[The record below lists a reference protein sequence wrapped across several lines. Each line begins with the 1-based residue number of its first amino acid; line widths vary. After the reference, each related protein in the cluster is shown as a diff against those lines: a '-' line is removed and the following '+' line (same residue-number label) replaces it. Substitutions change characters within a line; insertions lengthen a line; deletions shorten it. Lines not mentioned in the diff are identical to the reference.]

1 MCTIIIGLSPA
12 ISIRAESLVSV
23 KNNTIGSE
31 DRIDR
36 NESDNA
42 HTALTKYPDLDDVRA
57 NGVADNRIT
66 VDTTTIRMTIS
77 GTMEAAAPIRSYY
90 FDILDKDCQSV
101 SKGSPIIHNVRNQ
114 SKVTITGVLG
124 SLTQSFQVD
133 LKKLK
138 SDTPV
143 YAAVVFNSATE
154 PDVMNHFSLAKFSSV
169 TLSPKI
175 TNALTQASDTII
187 GTGQAGNRI
196 SSPVTQNTTTVK
208 PDGTF
213 ALSIG
218 NTALNRLN
226 SVKISESNDNGDYG
240 TDTAAVANPI
250 TIKIGNPN
258 LVIDEKEAATLGNT
272 YDSVLLPQ
280 LVQRGQ
286 ITAKDSINTSD
297 RLAFHTDMT
306 DIGQKILQAPYN
318 QPLAITIY
326 ASEDDSKSPTVTLN
340 LTKTGGLA
348 LASYSPELNFSHLKV
363 PPIEK
368 QFDPDAA
375 PVFTVTDHRAT
386 GNHWYLYATA
396 QPLTVA
402 GQVSSAVSLAYKN
415 GDQLQP
421 LTNASRL
428 IAQGDSNGNGT
439 PVTVTD
445 KNVLLD
451 VQPSVRAADYLGTI
465 NWNLQDTPAA

>member
-1 MCTIIIGLSPA
+1 MAIDSPRVYSGNNQTSLTIKTFFGNDRSQKVAVDLSQ
-12 ISIRAESLVSV
+12 L
-23 KNNTIGSE
+23 KN
-31 DRIDR
+31 R
-36 NESDNA
+36 
-42 HTALTKYPDLDDVRA
+42 
-57 NGVADNRIT
+57 
-66 VDTTTIRMTIS
+66 
-77 GTMEAAAPIRSYY
+77 API
-90 FDILDKDCQSV
+90 
-101 SKGSPIIHNVRNQ
+101 
-114 SKVTITGVLG
+114 
-124 SLTQSFQVD
+124 
-133 LKKLK
+133 
-138 SDTPV
+138 
-143 YAAVVFNSATE
+143 YAAIVFDSLKE
-154 PDVMNHFSLAKFSSV
+154 PGKENHYTFAKFSSV
-169 TLSPKI
+169 ILNPKI

-196 SSPVTQNTTTVK
+196 SSPVSTNTTTVK

-286 ITAKDSINTSD
+286 ITAKDSINTND

-306 DIGQKILQAPYN
+306 DIGQKILQTPYN
-318 QPLAITIY
+318 QPLAIPIY

-340 LTKTGGLA
+340 LTKTGGLT
-348 LASYSPELNFSHLKV
+348 LSSYSPELNFSHLKV

-368 QFDPDAA
+368 QFTPDAA
-375 PVFTVTDHRAT
+375 PIFTVTDHRAT

-396 QPLTVA
+396 QPLTVM

-428 IAQGDSNGNGT
+428 IAQGNSNGNGT